1 MSREWVLGID
11 FGTSNTAAAHTGPVS
26 GSVEALQLSHNRT
39 TMSSAVFVESPDNI
53 AVGDV
58 AADRAESNPAGYV
71 PAPKRSVGQGVVN
84 VNGYDI
90 PTSVPVAAVLESVL
104 ARATGAHG
112 GTSPTELVLTHPEG
126 WSQREVQVLLDA
138 AVKIGLDTSR
148 IKTVSEP
155 RAAAHY
161 YSRANT
167 LAPGTKI
174 AVFDFGGGTLDIA
187 VLEANTHG
195 TFDVVAARGDNG
207 LGGKNLDAAV
217 RRWVDQQL
225 EARNPD
231 LLMFLRTQAPMDV
244 RYALDDSIRRAKEL
258 LSEAPSATITVT
270 GAGGVSERF
279 QITREEFEELIE
291 PALDKAVTL
300 TRLTL
305 ADAQVTDPSQ
315 LEALYLT
322 GGSSRIPIVHERLKD
337 LGPIATLDDPKTVV
351 AQGALAAAAPIVRGL
366 GGAAVAAPTRPA
378 HPAPQQYA
386 PAPHYAT
393 TPAAAPGGYSNP
405 GAPQS
410 PPQQGWPTN
419 APAAAPAASSVGAP
433 PTGWPPA
440 NTTPAPEPSGGKGKW
455 GLVAAAV
462 AAVLAIGVGV
472 GVFALRGGDEP
483 ADAATV
489 AADGAVDSG
498 SGGAPAA
505 ASGTGGGTALA
516 TTKETVVAGLPPA
529 LRNEIESCKSSS
541 ETPNGGLQIQC
552 KIKEGSSL
560 TAGITEGD
568 YQAIMVSVDTKEA
581 KSRVVSIRQGYM
593 TDTAS
598 EVNEIVEDSARTAAA
613 HVDGSGDE
621 DFAIWYANSST
632 GVMASFSGAKGLD
645 GAKTFLNRSGL
656 IS

>member
-1 MSREWVLGID
+1 MAREWILGID

-58 AADRAESNPAGYV
+58 AADRAEANPAGYV
-71 PAPKRSVGQGVVN
+71 PAPKRAVGQGVVN

-148 IKTVSEP
+148 IRTVSEP

-187 VLEANTHG
+187 VLEANEHG

-231 LLMFLRTQAPMDV
+231 LLTFLRSAAPMDV

-270 GAGGVSERF
+270 GVGGVSERF
-279 QITREEFEELIE
+279 QITREEFEELIA

-322 GGSSRIPIVHERLKD
+322 GGSSRIPIVHDRLKD

-366 GGAAVAAPTRPA
+366 GGTPAPTARATQAPTHA
-378 HPAPQQYA
+378 PHPAQAGYA
-386 PAPHYAT
+386 P
-393 TPAAAPGGYSNP
+393 PGA
-405 GAPQS
+405 GAPQ
-410 PPQQGWPTN
+410 PGWPTS
-419 APAAAPAASSVGAP
+419 APAGSPAA
-433 PTGWPPA
+433 GWPPA
-440 NTTPAPEPSGGKGKW
+440 NTTPVPDRAGGKGKW
-455 GLVAAAV
+455 GVVAAAV

-498 SGGAPAA
+498 SGGGAA
-505 ASGTGGGTALA
+505 AGSGSGTSATPP
-516 TTKETVVAGLPPA
+516 TTKDAVIAAMPPA
-529 LRNEIESCKSSS
+529 LRSEVENCKTSG
-541 ETPNGGLQIQC
+541 ETENGGLQIQC
-552 KIKEGSSL
+552 EIKEGSSL
-560 TAGITEGD
+560 TAGITSGS
-568 YQAIMVSVDTKEA
+568 YQSIIVSVDTKEA
-581 KSRVVSIRQGYM
+581 KKRVISIRQAM
-593 TDTAS
+593 MNDSTS
-598 EVNEIVEDSARTAAA
+598 KVNEIVEDSSRTAAA
-613 HVDGSGDE
+613 HVDGPGYDDGFS
-621 DFAIWYANSST
+621 IWYANSST

-656 IS
+656 IN